1 MDAIDILGGLLKKK
15 SSGSGS
21 GADILK
27 DMFGR
32 GSRSQPQAKTPQR
45 RTTESIE
52 DQAKDLE
59 DMLNVAHGRTS
70 GGGGT
75 SSRGPTPQPQSTS
88 RTQIEP
94 GGPLSPDV
102 GSPSWGGEDRID
114 EQKRAMA
121 LIQAM
126 VNAAKSDGQISREE
140 QQSILSHLD
149 RPDQET
155 IDFLRSEFNKPL
167 DVRDFAWSVPIGLE
181 QEVYSLSLIV
191 VDLVSE
197 QESNYLRELAHGLR
211 LSASTCEQIRRQI
224 HSRSR

>member
-32 GSRSQPQAKTPQR
+32 GSRPKPQPKTPQR

-52 DQAKDLE
+52 EQAKDLE

-70 GGGGT
+70 SGGGT
-75 SSRGPTPQPQSTS
+75 SSRRSPSAPQSTS

-94 GGPLSPDV
+94 GGPLSPDF
-102 GSPSWGGEDRID
+102 GSASFGNEDRID
-114 EQKRAMA
+114 EQQRAMI

-126 VNAAKSDGQISREE
+126 VNAAKSDGQVSREE

-155 IDFLRSEFNKPL
+155 IDFLRAEFNKPL
-167 DVRDFAWSVPIGLE
+167 DVREFAWSVPIGLE

-191 VDLVSE
+191 VDLASE
-197 QESNYLRELAHGLR
+197 RESKYLQDLAHGLR
-211 LSASTCEQIRRQI
+211 LSSSTCEQIRRQI
-224 HSRSR
+224 QRR

>member
-32 GSRSQPQAKTPQR
+32 GSRTQPQAKTPQR
-45 RTTESIE
+45 RTNESIE
-52 DQAKDLE
+52 EQAKDLE
-59 DMLNVAHGRTS
+59 DMLNVAHGRSS

-75 SSRGPTPQPQSTS
+75 SSRRSSPEPQSTS

-94 GGPLSPDV
+94 GGPLSP
-102 GSPSWGGEDRID
+102 GFESSSFGNEDRID
-114 EQKRAMA
+114 EQQRALI

-126 VNAAKSDGQISREE
+126 VNAAKSDGQVSREE

-155 IDFLRSEFNKPL
+155 IDFLRTEFNKPL
-167 DVRDFAWSVPIGLE
+167 DVREFAWSVPIGLE

-191 VDLVSE
+191 VDL
-197 QESNYLRELAHGLR
+197 
-211 LSASTCEQIRRQI
+211 AS
-224 HSRSR
+224 